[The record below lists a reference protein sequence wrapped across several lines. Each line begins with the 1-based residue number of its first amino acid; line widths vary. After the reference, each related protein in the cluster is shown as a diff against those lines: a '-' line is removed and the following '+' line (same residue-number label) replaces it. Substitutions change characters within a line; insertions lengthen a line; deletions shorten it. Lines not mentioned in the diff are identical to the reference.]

1 MNITKLTFL
10 LRRKLRN
17 SLIFRNFTILS
28 AAIILFPSGVFA
40 QEGNVSIHI
49 KNGTVKTFMKQVEQQ
64 TRYTFVYRNHV
75 LNDQTKVTISCTK
88 KPISEVLSQVFTP
101 LNISYS
107 FTNNTIV
114 LVKQETEQRSN
125 EKRAIKG
132 TVLDESGIPIIGAN
146 VMQGKGTGVIT
157 DINGNFTIVADP
169 NQPLTVSYIGFDSQQ
184 VKAGNKNNL
193 KIYLKESSIALNE
206 IVVVGYGSQSEK
218 LVTTSISSL
227 KVDDLDQGSDYNVA
241 KMLQGR
247 TPGVN
252 VASASGTPGE
262 QPSVRVRGIAS
273 ITGNS
278 TPLYVV
284 DGVPSESMPML
295 NPNDIERMDVL
306 KDASAAAIY
315 GSRANNG
322 VVIITTKSGNTNSK
336 TRVNASV
343 RPQPWM
349 DCQRYTNG
357 KCSRIYSYYA
367 SSRR

>member
-88 KPISEVLSQVFTP
+88 KPISEALSQVFTP

-157 DINGNFTIVADP
+157 DINGNFTI
-169 NQPLTVSYIGFDSQQ
+169 LT
-184 VKAGNKNNL
+184 NH
-193 KIYLKESSIALNE
+193 
-206 IVVVGYGSQSEK
+206 
-218 LVTTSISSL
+218 
-227 KVDDLDQGSDYNVA
+227 
-241 KMLQGR
+241 
-247 TPGVN
+247 
-252 VASASGTPGE
+252 
-262 QPSVRVRGIAS
+262 
-273 ITGNS
+273 
-278 TPLYVV
+278 
-284 DGVPSESMPML
+284 
-295 NPNDIERMDVL
+295 
-306 KDASAAAIY
+306 
-315 GSRANNG
+315 
-322 VVIITTKSGNTNSK
+322 
-336 TRVNASV
+336 
-343 RPQPWM
+343 
-349 DCQRYTNG
+349 
-357 KCSRIYSYYA
+357 
-367 SSRR
+367 

>member
-88 KPISEVLSQVFTP
+88 KPISEALSQVFTP

-315 GSRANNG
+315 GSRADRKS
-322 VVIITTKSGNTNSK
+322 VV
-336 TRVNASV
+336 
-343 RPQPWM
+343 
-349 DCQRYTNG
+349 
-357 KCSRIYSYYA
+357 
-367 SSRR
+367 